1 MNAHLLSLNDF
12 SMPKVLTGTNA
23 MYTKIV
29 YLLLLEPGK
38 FQSHPTMGVGLRS
51 RYRYNN
57 SENLLQNLHLD
68 IQDQIERFLPEL
80 QMIEIS
86 LSLKK
91 DGVLGIVIN
100 TEQGAYALAY
110 NGSTDVM
117 DAPAAYVLDEL

>member
-68 IQDQIERFLPEL
+68 IQDQI
-80 QMIEIS
+80 
-86 LSLKK
+86 
-91 DGVLGIVIN
+91 
-100 TEQGAYALAY
+100 
-110 NGSTDVM
+110 
-117 DAPAAYVLDEL
+117 